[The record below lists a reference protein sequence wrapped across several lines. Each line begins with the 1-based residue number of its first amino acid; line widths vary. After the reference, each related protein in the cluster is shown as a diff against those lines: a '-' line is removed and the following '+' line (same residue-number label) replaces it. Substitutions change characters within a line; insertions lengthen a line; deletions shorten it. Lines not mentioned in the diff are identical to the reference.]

1 MDRFAAIEAFVR
13 VAEAQSFSVAAR
25 RLRSSKSA
33 VSRNVSNLEEDL
45 GVQLIQR
52 TTRSLTLTEAGRGYF
67 ERAAR
72 ILADLDEAHQ
82 AVTQLQA
89 APRGRIR
96 LSAPTSFGFLHLAP
110 ALPDFLDQNPE
121 VSVELSVSDRLVD
134 VIEDGFDLALRI
146 GALPDSSLIARRLS
160 PIRRAVCAS
169 MAYIQARGRP
179 ETPEDLRG
187 HDCLLNSNAPLA
199 QEWRFAA
206 PDGGSMS
213 VEVRGRLSANNG
225 EALRVAALNGL
236 GFAYLPTFLIGAD
249 VQYGALTTVLESF
262 VPQDSTLSAVY
273 PHSRHLS
280 PKVRALVDFLADRFR
295 PSPYWDRAP

>member
-13 VAEAQSFSVAAR
+13 VAEAQSFSEAAR

-67 ERAAR
+67 ERA
-72 ILADLDEAHQ
+72 
-82 AVTQLQA
+82 
-89 APRGRIR
+89 
-96 LSAPTSFGFLHLAP
+96 STSFGFLHLAP
-110 ALPDFLDQNPE
+110 ALPEFLDQNPE
-121 VSVELSVSDRLVD
+121 VSVELSLTDRIVDLV
-134 VIEDGFDLALRI
+134 EDGFDLALRI

-160 PIRRAVCAS
+160 PIRLAVCAS
-169 MAYIQARGRP
+169 LAYVHSRGRP
-179 ETPEDLRG
+179 ETPEDLRN
-187 HDCLLNSNAPLA
+187 HECLLNSNAPLA
-199 QEWRFAA
+199 QEWRFTG
-206 PDGGSMS
+206 PDGASMS
-213 VEVRGRLSANNG
+213 VEVHGRLSANNG

-249 VQYGALTTVLESF
+249 VQYGALTTVLESY
-262 VPQDSTLSAVY
+262 VPQDATLSAVY